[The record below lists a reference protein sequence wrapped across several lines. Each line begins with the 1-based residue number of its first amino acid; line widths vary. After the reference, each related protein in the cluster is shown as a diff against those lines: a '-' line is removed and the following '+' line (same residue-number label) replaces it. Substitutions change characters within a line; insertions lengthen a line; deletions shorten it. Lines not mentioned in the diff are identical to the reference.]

1 MQSTS
6 RNQIFIKELPNTVRA
21 QEERSF
27 LSKMIIFLTRI
38 YMIQVTLDLKLRKAD
53 CSFFSLRTMIFFVVY
68 VVGSIMIIAVF
79 IPLFKEHY
87 ANMFFIFFCRKQ
99 CCGYRFQYSLL
110 LWTLSFKSFIL
121 VDSCFLFPKP

>member
-6 RNQIFIKELPNTVRA
+6 RNQISIKELPNTVRA

-27 LSKMIIFLTRI
+27 LSKMIIFLTKI
-38 YMIQVTLDLKLRKAD
+38 CMIPVKLDLKLCKAD

-68 VVGSIMIIAVF
+68 VFGSKMIIAVF

-87 ANMFFIFFCRKQ
+87 ANMVSTFFA
-99 CCGYRFQYSLL
+99 
-110 LWTLSFKSFIL
+110 
-121 VDSCFLFPKP
+121 